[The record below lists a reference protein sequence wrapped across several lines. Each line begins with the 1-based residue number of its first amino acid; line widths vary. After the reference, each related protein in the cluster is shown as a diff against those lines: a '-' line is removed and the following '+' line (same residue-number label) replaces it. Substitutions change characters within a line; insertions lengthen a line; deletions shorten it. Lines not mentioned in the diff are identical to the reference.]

1 MDGTPSCRAMRN
13 RAHRFCRG
21 VPADYWPGEELAP
34 GKVRVGVRVFPRSG
48 SCAKRS
54 AAAMTTTT
62 GLGGGGHDGR
72 RAHRFTS
79 GLRRTPFSAGLMS
92 TLQPVSL
99 AARRAFW
106 PFRPITKESW
116 SLGTRT
122 CAVSVVA
129 VDDYRDHRGP
139 RGASIRP
146 LRREGE
152 DPPSLGLPILAS
164 VTAPVGDQQPSCAG
178 FRTRD
183 SGRQISG

>member
-1 MDGTPSCRAMRN
+1 
-13 RAHRFCRG
+13 
-21 VPADYWPGEELAP
+21 
-34 GKVRVGVRVFPRSG
+34 
-48 SCAKRS
+48 
-54 AAAMTTTT
+54 MTTTT

-122 CAVSVVA
+122 CAVSVSLSMTTATTVA
-129 VDDYRDHRGP
+129 ARGVQVFVHYDGKG
-139 RGASIRP
+139 RIR
-146 LRREGE
+146 
-152 DPPSLGLPILAS
+152 
-164 VTAPVGDQQPSCAG
+164 
-178 FRTRD
+178 
-183 SGRQISG
+183 